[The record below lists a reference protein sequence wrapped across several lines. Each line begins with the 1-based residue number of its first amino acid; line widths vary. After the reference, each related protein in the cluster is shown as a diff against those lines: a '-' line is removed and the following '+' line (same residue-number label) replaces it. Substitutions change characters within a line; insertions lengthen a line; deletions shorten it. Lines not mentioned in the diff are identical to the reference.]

1 MTLTP
6 KSSQLKYISTGL
18 CFLIM
23 IALGYYFFNSA
34 DSPSNSSA
42 QHKSASAQ
50 FQLPSVEGKQY
61 QLDDFAG
68 KKIIIN
74 FWASWC
80 APCREE
86 IPALNRAWQQLQNH
100 NIAML
105 AINYGED
112 LTRVESF
119 LKDYPFDFTVL
130 LDQHNIASE
139 NMQVNVMPTTFIIDE
154 NGDILDTIL
163 GPREWDSH
171 EMIER
176 ITKL

>member
-1 MTLTP
+1 VALTP
-6 KSSQLKYISTGL
+6 QSSQLKYIGAGL
-18 CFLIM
+18 CIIIIM
-23 IALGYYFFNSA
+23 TLSYYFFVSASSTSKNSVQQKTASA
-34 DSPSNSSA
+34 DFN
-42 QHKSASAQ
+42 
-50 FQLPSVEGKQY
+50 LPSVDGKQY
-61 QLDDFAG
+61 QLKDFAG

-119 LKDYPFDFTVL
+119 LKDYPIDFTVL

-163 GPREWDSH
+163 GPRAWDSL